1 MTFSPLE
8 EYSGMN
14 LGDYIDDCVTRYSDF
29 PYMTFYGTQYTYA
42 EFQRKVHILA
52 NAFTTLGFKKG
63 DFIHVWVQNSPE
75 TLMAYYAA
83 IKIGAVAGPING
95 WWKGPEV
102 EYLLNDSK
110 GSCLI
115 VEDQY
120 LPIFDEIKERCPHL
134 KTIIEIGESP
144 SGKYISFDKLISQ
157 EDDTPVTCA
166 SDPEDPSY
174 IFYTSGTTGNPKGVL
189 LSHKNVIADAKMINA
204 AAMKD
209 ENKKFLCFLPLFH
222 VNAMLTCMSAMNKGH
237 HIILRKGFSATE
249 FWEVVEQYKVNFWS
263 AVPAVYQILLSD
275 PTHEKYDLSSME
287 FGICGAAPLSED
299 LMRNFEKTFGVEIIE
314 GYGLTEGTC
323 VSTINPRDGV
333 RKAGS
338 IGLPLPG
345 QEVLIMDE
353 EGNEQP
359 PNARGEIVIRGDNV
373 MKEYYNNPAATA
385 DTIDKKGFLHTGDVG
400 IKDEDGY
407 IFIVDRIKDMI
418 IRGGENIYPKEI
430 DNTLANHPKIM
441 EAAAVGVPDDVMG
454 EEVKVFVLPSDDTL
468 TEEEIIAFCKE
479 NLASF
484 KVPKYVEILEVDMP
498 RNPIGK
504 VLKKT
509 LRQWAVEGA
518 PKRQKSGATVADIFG
533 TMESRVNPDGVKGIT
548 ANYGYIITG
557 EGGGEWTVC
566 VNDGDVKVLEG
577 IHDPNVTTTCAAQD
591 WIDITLGK
599 LDGMA
604 AFSSGKLKV
613 EGDLGLLTKATQFF
627 KKYQPPRAEAEVEV
641 ADIFGTMESRVNP
654 DGVKGVTANYGYVIT
669 GTGGGEWTVCV
680 DDGTVKV
687 IEGIHDPNVTT
698 TCAARDWIDITL
710 GKLDG
715 MSAFTSGKLKVEG
728 DIGLLT
734 KATQFFKK
742 YQPPGAED
750 QEKAEELIV
759 YKTVLSIPQRFST
772 GPVMGKFLNGFKE
785 KKIFANK
792 CPSCGRLQLPA
803 REVCAECVVRADQW
817 VEVGPEGAIA
827 MSDITYYASPDP
839 LTGESRETPYI
850 SAHLLLDGCKGHETL
865 WHELNPADI
874 DKCKKGA
881 RVRPVWNKERKGAI
895 TDIKYFEVID

>member
-1 MTFSPLE
+1 
-8 EYSGMN
+8 
-14 LGDYIDDCVTRYSDF
+14 
-29 PYMTFYGTQYTYA
+29 
-42 EFQRKVHILA
+42 
-52 NAFTTLGFKKG
+52 
-63 DFIHVWVQNSPE
+63 QNSPE

-120 LPIFDEIKERCPHL
+120 MPIFDEIKEKCPHL
-134 KTIIEIGESP
+134 KTIIEIGEAP
-144 SGKYISFDKLISQ
+144 SGNYISFDKLISE
-157 EDDTPVTCA
+157 EDDTPVTCV

-249 FWEVVEQYKVNFWS
+249 FWEVVEKYRVNFWS

-345 QEVLIMDE
+345 QEVLIVDE

-359 PNARGEIVIRGDNV
+359 PNERGEIVIRGDNV
-373 MKEYYNNPAATA
+373 MKEYYNNPEATA
-385 DTIDKKGFLHTGDVG
+385 ETIDEKGFLHTGDVG

-468 TEEEIIAFCKE
+468 TDEEVISFCKE

-533 TMESRVNPDGVKGIT
+533 TMESRVNPDGVKGVT

-577 IHDPNVTTTCAAQD
+577 LHDPNVTTTCAAQD

-604 AFSSGKLKV
+604 AFSAGKLKV

-641 ADIFGTMESRVNP
+641 ADIFGSMESRVNP
-654 DGVKGVTANYGYVIT
+654 DGVKGVTANYGYIIT

-680 DDGTVKV
+680 DDGKVKV
-687 IEGIHDPNVTT
+687 LEGIHDPNVTT

-785 KKIFANK
+785 KKIYANK

-803 REVCAECVVRADQW
+803 REVCAECVVRADEW
-817 VEVGPEGAIA
+817 LEVGPEGSIA

-850 SAHLLLDGCKGHETL
+850 SAHFLLDGCKGHETL

-874 DKCKKGA
+874 DKCQKGA